1 MAYFFNKYN
10 TSNMKRLLFLFALL
24 LSAQLSAQEATHNN
38 RLYFTIGET
47 KDLTKVP
54 LMLYLDNSTIDITA
68 VEAYIA
74 MPENTLLGDGVLCG
88 RAKNHE
94 LMEGN
99 VEGVDFVSIASP
111 SLSVMK
117 NGNEVICTW
126 LCDFSQLP
134 IGEHTITATRMFAV
148 GVNATGII
156 SYTVA
161 EQSLTIEIEEN
172 TTSVE
177 KVGISNET
185 EKIYDLNGRCVKEIT
200 EKGIYIVNGRK
211 VVFEIIE

>member
-1 MAYFFNKYN
+1 
-10 TSNMKRLLFLFALL
+10 MKRLLFLFALL

-99 VEGVDFVSIASP
+99 VEGVHFVSIASP
-111 SLSVMK
+111 SLSVIE
-117 NGNEVICTW
+117 NGNEIICTW
-126 LCDFSQLP
+126 LCDFSQLSC
-134 IGEHTITATRMFAV
+134 GEHTITATGMFAV
-148 GVNATGII
+148 GVDDAGVT

-161 EQSLTIEIEEN
+161 EQSLAIEIEDN
-172 TTSVE
+172 TTGVE
-177 KVGISNET
+177 NLKDVCWGEVGSH
-185 EKIYDLNGRCVKEIT
+185 KIHDLGGRSVKEIT
-200 EKGIYIVNGRK
+200 AKGIYIVNGK
-211 VVFEIIE
+211 KIKL

>member
-1 MAYFFNKYN
+1 
-10 TSNMKRLLFLFALL
+10 MKRLLFLFALL

-94 LMEGN
+94 LMEGD
-99 VEGVDFVSIASP
+99 VEGVRFVSIASP
-111 SLSVMK
+111 SLSVIE
-117 NGNEVICTW
+117 NGNEIICTW
-126 LCDFSQLP
+126 LCDFSQLSD
-134 IGEHTITATRMFAV
+134 GEHTITATGMFAV
-148 GVNATGII
+148 GVNDAGVT

-172 TTSVE
+172 TTGVE
-177 KVGISNET
+177 KVESRNEKGEMGD
-185 EKIYDLNGRCVKEIT
+185 EKKEIYDLGGRSVKEIT
-200 EKGIYIVNGRK
+200 AKGIYIVNGK
-211 VVFEIIE
+211 KIKL